1 MADTSRSET
10 TFTRQPR
17 WRRWFG
23 RRSERSALRFLSR
36 LNFKIIGQNTFDR
49 AGEIDLLAVD
59 GDTLV
64 IVEVRSSEFA
74 THRELALSVDAEK
87 QRRLTNA
94 ALRFLHRRQLKNIPV
109 RFDVL
114 TIRWPPNE
122 RKPDIRHYRNAFP
135 AVGKFQM
142 HS

>member
-1 MADTSRSET
+1 MADASRSET

-23 RRSERSALRFLSR
+23 RRSERAALRFLR
-36 LNFKIIGQNTFDR
+36 RMNYKIIGQNTFDR

-59 GDTLV
+59 GGTLV
-64 IVEVRSSEFA
+64 VVEVRSSEFA
-74 THRELALSVDAEK
+74 THQELALSVNAEK
-87 QRRLTNA
+87 QRRITNA
-94 ALRFLHRRQLKNIPV
+94 ALRFLNRRNLKSIPI

-114 TIRWPPNE
+114 TIRWPPADS
-122 RKPDIRHYRNAFP
+122 KPDIRHYRNAFP